1 MGSTKGKPMKVD
13 ERSIALLN
21 TEFAPYLEGSLVDR
35 FFEEFGIQFSAGHWC
50 AGGFSDR
57 FCSSYLEEPMDE
69 TAVGQLHRVARAG
82 IKGVELNNEMFLST
96 NLEIDDS
103 KIAEIKDVLTALN
116 LTPTNMNTNIWTRAR
131 YKMGGIT
138 NPDASRRHEALQ
150 YCLQTVE
157 LASRLNCPSVQLWP
171 GSDGWDYH
179 FEVNYGKQLD
189 WFIDG
194 CTAIAKEAHK
204 RGLKFGTEAKQK
216 EPREGNMILNT
227 TAKAAL
233 VAKTVNE
240 AVGDH
245 VMGVVIDYGHE
256 QMVGNQ
262 PADSLYLLKRV
273 GVPIANFH
281 INAAKY
287 NSNDEDRV
295 TGTDD
300 IWRLAEFCYAAIDT
314 DYQGWFGEDQFTYRM
329 EPVRAMR
336 LSKELFA
343 NAMKKALKIYAVRED
358 LTRAQDTGDAG
369 EVIDVVKRIL
379 TGA

>member
-1 MGSTKGKPMKVD
+1 MRVNAD
-13 ERSIALLN
+13 NLALLK
-21 TEFAPYLEGSLVDR
+21 TQFSDYLEGETVNE
-35 FFEEFGIQFSAGHWC
+35 FFSTYGIQFSAGHWC

-57 FCSSYLEEPMDE
+57 FCRTYNEEPMDE
-69 TAVGQLHRVARAG
+69 SAVGQISRVAAAG
-82 IKGVELNNEMFLST
+82 ILGIELNNEMFLDD
-96 NLEIDDS
+96 NLAISDA
-103 KIAEIKDVLTALN
+103 KIREVKDALTHYKLIA
-116 LTPTNMNTNIWTRAR
+116 TNMNTNIWTRAYYR
-131 YKMGGIT
+131 MGGIT
-138 NPDASRRHEALQ
+138 NPDAGRRKQALD

-157 LASRLNCPSVQLWP
+157 LAKIMGCPSVQLWP

-179 FEVNYGKQLD
+179 FEVNYGQQLD

-194 CTAIAKEAHK
+194 CVEIAKKSHSY
-204 RGLKFGTEAKQK
+204 GLLFGTEAKQK

-240 AVGDH
+240 AVGATA
-245 VMGVVIDYGHE
+245 MGVVIDYGHE

-262 PADSLYLLKRV
+262 PADSLYLLKRMS
-273 GVPIANFH
+273 VPIMNFH

-329 EPVRAMR
+329 EPVKAMS

-343 NAMKKALKIYAVRED
+343 NAMKKALMIYDVREY
-358 LTRAQDTGDAG
+358 LAAAQQTGDAG
-369 EVIDVVKRIL
+369 NVIDVVKRIL
-379 TGA
+379 TGS

>member
-1 MGSTKGKPMKVD
+1 MHVND
-13 ERSIALLN
+13 DNLALLS
-21 TEFAPYLEGSLVDR
+21 TQFRGYLEGDQVDA
-35 FFEEFGIQFSAGHWC
+35 FFETYGINFSAGHWC

-57 FCSSYLEEPMDE
+57 FCKTYAEHPLDE
-69 TAVGQLHRVARAG
+69 TAVGQIARVAEAG
-82 IKGVELNNEMFLST
+82 IRGIELNNEMFL
-96 NLEIDDS
+96 NNRLEIDESAIRAVQDALRAHNL
-103 KIAEIKDVLTALN
+103 IA
-116 LTPTNMNTNIWTRAR
+116 TNMNTNIWTRAR
-131 YKMGGIT
+131 YRMGGIT
-138 NPDASRRHEALQ
+138 NPDPSRRREALD
-150 YCLQTVE
+150 YCLQTVD
-157 LASRLNCPSVQLWP
+157 LAKRLGTPSVQLWP

-189 WFIDG
+189 WFLEG
-194 CTAIAKEAHK
+194 CVEIARKAHSY
-204 RGLKFGTEAKQK
+204 GILFGTEAKQK

-240 AVGDH
+240 AVGA
-245 VMGVVIDYGHE
+245 VAMGVVIDYGHE

-262 PADSLYLLKRV
+262 PADSLYLLKRM

-300 IWRLAEFCYAAIDT
+300 VWRLAEFCYAAIDT
-314 DYQGWFGEDQFTYRM
+314 GYIGWFGEDQFTYRM
-329 EPVRAMR
+329 DPVRAMR

-343 NAMKKALKIYAVRED
+343 NTMKKALAIYRQRDKLEA
-358 LTRAQDTGDAG
+358 AQASG
-369 EVIDVVKRIL
+369 ETANVIDVVKRVL
-379 TGA
+379 LCE

>member
-1 MGSTKGKPMKVD
+1 MQVD
-13 ERSIALLN
+13 AGALSSLDS
-21 TEFAPYLEGSLVDR
+21 EFPGYLEHEDVDR
-35 FFEEFGIQFSAGHWC
+35 FFARFGIRFSAGHWC

-57 FCSSYLEEPMDE
+57 FCRTYLEEPIDE
-69 TAVGQLHRVARAG
+69 SPVGQLTRVAEAG
-82 IKGVELNNEMFLST
+82 IAGVELNNEMFL
-96 NLEIDDS
+96 D
-103 KIAEIKDVLTALN
+103 AALQPSDA
-116 LTPTNMNTNIWTRAR
+116 LIREVTHALDRLGLVATNMNTNIWTRAR
-131 YKMGGIT
+131 YKMGSIT
-138 NPDASRRHEALQ
+138 NPDAARRREAID

-157 LASRLNCPSVQLWP
+157 LAHRLGCPSVQLWP

-179 FEVNYGKQLD
+179 FEVNYGRQLD

-194 CTAIAKEAHK
+194 CVQIARKAASL
-204 RGLKFGTEAKQK
+204 GLRFGTEAKQK

-240 AVGDH
+240 QLGST

-262 PADSLYLLKRV
+262 PADSLYLLRRV

-314 DYQGWFGEDQFTYRM
+314 GYDGWFGEDQFTYRM
-329 EPVRAMR
+329 DPVRAMR
-336 LSKELFA
+336 LSRELFA
-343 NAMKKALKIYAVRED
+343 NAMKKALRIYAQNDR
-358 LTRAQDTGDAG
+358 LRQAQDSG
-369 EVIDVVKRIL
+369 ESADVIDVVKRVL
-379 TGA
+379 M

>member
-1 MGSTKGKPMKVD
+1 MNVNDDNLKQLDTDFSG
-13 ERSIALLN
+13 
-21 TEFAPYLEGSLVDR
+21 YLEGEQVNT
-35 FFEEFGIQFSAGHWC
+35 FFDAYGIQFSAGHWC

-57 FCSSYLEEPMDE
+57 FCRSYQEEQMDE
-69 TAVGQLHRVARAG
+69 SAVGQIARVAQAG
-82 IKGVELNNEMFLST
+82 IQGVELNNEMFLNEHDGKLT
-96 NLEIDDS
+96 IDDA
-103 KIAEIKDVLTALN
+103 KIREVQDALAHYGLTA
-116 LTPTNMNTNIWTRAR
+116 TNMNTNIWTRAR
-131 YKMGGIT
+131 YRMGGIT
-138 NPDASRRHEALQ
+138 NPDPARRRDGLD

-157 LASRLNCPSVQLWP
+157 LAARLNCPSAQLWP

-194 CTAIAKEAHK
+194 CVELSRKAQSL
-204 RGLKFGTEAKQK
+204 GLKFGTEAKQK

-233 VAKTVNE
+233 VARTVNE
-240 AVGDH
+240 TLGAT
-245 VMGVVIDYGHE
+245 VMGVIIDYGHE
-256 QMVGNQ
+256 QMAGNQ
-262 PADSLYLLKRV
+262 PADSLYLLRRMR
-273 GVPIANFH
+273 VPIANFH

-314 DYQGWFGEDQFTYRM
+314 GYEGWFGEDQFTYRM
-329 EPVRAMR
+329 EPVKAMS

-343 NAMKKALKIYAVRED
+343 NAMKKALRIYQVRAQ
-358 LTRAQDTGDAG
+358 LTVAQDTGDAG
-369 EVIDVVKRIL
+369 NVIDVVKRIL
-379 TGA
+379 N